1 MIQNLLTNMPSE
13 DMPKSVISEV
23 AKKSEGLSGA
33 WLREVIQ
40 CSLIEAIY
48 EGKEEIGVKNL
59 EDGLVDVLKRRGMAY
74 QPTPNL
80 AGLYDS
86 RKADV
91 YTI

>member
-13 DMPKSVISEV
+13 DMPKSVISAV

-80 AGLYDS
+80 AGLFDS

>member
-1 MIQNLLTNMPSE
+1 
-13 DMPKSVISEV
+13 MPKSVIAAV

-48 EGKEEIGVKNL
+48 EGKERIGVKNL

-74 QPTPNL
+74 QPTPSL
-80 AGLYDS
+80 GDLFDS
-86 RKADV
+86 RRADV

>member
-1 MIQNLLTNMPSE
+1 MPSE
-13 DMPKSVISEV
+13 DMPKSVISAV

-40 CSLIEAIY
+40 SSLIEAIY
-48 EGKEEIGVKNL
+48 EGKEQIGVKNL

-80 AGLYDS
+80 SDLFYS
-86 RKADV
+86 RRADV
-91 YTI
+91 STI